1 MKLSPKVLELL
12 REQYFL
18 DHPDATDAGWETD
31 REKLTSDVGNA
42 AAEAVTK
49 YLELVG
55 RDAGDLADDEDLLA
69 EAQEQGADAFHRRT
83 Q

>member
-31 REKLTSDVGNA
+31 REKLTSDAGNA
-42 AAEAVTK
+42 AAEAIQR
-49 YLELVG
+49 YLGLVG
-55 RDAGDLADDEDLLA
+55 RDASDLADDEDLLA
-69 EAQEQGADAFHRRT
+69 EAEEEAASAFNKRT